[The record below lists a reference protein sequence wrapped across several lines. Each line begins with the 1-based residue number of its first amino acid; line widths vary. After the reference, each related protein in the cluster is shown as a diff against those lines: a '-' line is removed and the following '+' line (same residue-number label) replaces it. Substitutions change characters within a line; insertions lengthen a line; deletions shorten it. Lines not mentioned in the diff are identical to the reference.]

1 MINYNK
7 SIPKFTTIKELLY
20 HSATVFSSNV
30 AFTEKVKKDNN
41 INYINHTYLE
51 LLDDIN
57 SFGTALYK
65 LGLKNKRVAII
76 GHNCY
81 KWAIAHLSN
90 LLGGIVSVP
99 LDKGLQTDELENSLI
114 RSEASAIVFD
124 AKLKDIIEEIKA
136 SNKTN
141 IKHFICFDELP
152 NFLCFNN
159 LLSDGKKE
167 IENGNNEFIN
177 CEVDPYN
184 MSILL
189 FTSGTTSQS
198 KAVML
203 NQYGIVTNIYDMLL
217 VESFYETDVNIAFLP
232 FHHIFGSTGML
243 VMLAAGLKTVFPDG
257 LRYIKQNLLE
267 YKVSVFVGV
276 PILIDKMY
284 STMIKEIEKQ
294 GKTKLINFAI
304 KISNIL
310 LKFHIDI
317 RRKIFKE
324 LINALGGNMRFIVSG
339 GAPLD
344 SKVSKWFNQ
353 IGIHLVQGYGLT
365 ETSPVISAENDNCI
379 KYGSVG
385 KPMNS
390 VEILIKNPD
399 SNGIGEIAVKG
410 PNVMLGYYNNETQT
424 NAVLKDGWFYT
435 GDLGYIDKDGFLFIT
450 GRKKDLIVL
459 KNGKKVFPEEIEL
472 LINRLDEVE
481 ESFVYGLP
489 DRNDKNDVKVAVKI
503 VYNKDFVNNKYPDIF
518 EKDLEAV
525 LWAKIKDINKT
536 LPMYKYIKHMTFT
549 SEPLIKTTTNKIKR
563 NEELK
568 QILTKEENN
577 E

>member
-167 IENGNNEFIN
+167 IENGNNAFIN

-481 ESFVYGLP
+481 ESFVYGSP

-503 VYNKDFVNNKYPDIF
+503 VYNKDFVNNKYPDIS